1 MGLVRGIDSV
11 DQRVNS
17 ATKMEEALG
26 KLLLQK

>member
-1 MGLVRGIDSV
+1 MGLVHGIDSV
-11 DQRVNS
+11 DQQVNP